1 MGWNGSRGEWF
12 GQLKGDIKRS
22 VYYKGHGCQ
31 VTGGEYGRV
40 TVDIFMDLGKR
51 LSIELTYSVLNLIRQ
66 VRFIWVI
73 GGRESLKNIRVRWG
87 STRSGGMRGASIIPE
102 I

>member
-1 MGWNGSRGEWF
+1 VGWNGSRGEWF
-12 GQLKGDIKRS
+12 RQLKGNIKRS

-31 VTGGEYGRV
+31 VAGGEYRRV
-40 TVDIFMDLGKR
+40 TMDVFKDLGQR
-51 LSIELTYSVLNLIRQ
+51 LSIEFTYSVLNLVRQ
-66 VRFIWVI
+66 VGFIWVI
-73 GGRESLKNIRVRWG
+73 GGRESLKAIRVRWG